1 MVNLA
6 SKVLAAK
13 RFLLAVDDVA
23 VAAEG
28 VLISLVER
36 LLTQLD
42 KVVKLYGDPWRIIN
56 VCLEVLNRH
65 DVIHTNLDYVNEHA

>member
-1 MVNLA
+1 MVNFA
-6 SKVLAAK
+6 GKVLAAK

-23 VAAEG
+23 LAAEG

-42 KVVKLYGDPWRIIN
+42 KVFKLCGDPWCIIN
-56 VCLEVLNRH
+56 MCLEVLNRH
-65 DVIHTNLDYVNEHA
+65 NVIHTNLDYVNEHA

>member
-1 MVNLA
+1 MVNFA

-13 RFLLAVDDVA
+13 RFPLAVDDVA

-36 LLTQLD
+36 LLASLIRFLNSAVIHGASLT
-42 KVVKLYGDPWRIIN
+42 
-56 VCLEVLNRH
+56 CLEVLNRH
-65 DVIHTNLDYVNEHA
+65 DVIHTNLNYVNEHA